1 MVKFNKGKSYHGSD
15 KVTEGK
21 LKGTTCS
28 TDYFYFICPE
38 CDDNQIMRVLEYEV
52 RVHKEDN
59 EYNEFFK
66 KNATDGF
73 TLAFH
78 IHCEKCGLDDFTKIS
93 NIGLQQGDITKRQ

>member
-1 MVKFNKGKSYHGSD
+1 MAKFNKGKPYCGSY
-15 KVTEGK
+15 KVNKGK
-21 LKGTTCS
+21 LKGTTDGS
-28 TDYFYFICPE
+28 HYFYFICPE

-52 RVHKEDN
+52 SEHKEEN

-66 KNATDGF
+66 KKATEGF

-93 NIGLQQGDITKRQ
+93 NIGLQQGNITQQQ